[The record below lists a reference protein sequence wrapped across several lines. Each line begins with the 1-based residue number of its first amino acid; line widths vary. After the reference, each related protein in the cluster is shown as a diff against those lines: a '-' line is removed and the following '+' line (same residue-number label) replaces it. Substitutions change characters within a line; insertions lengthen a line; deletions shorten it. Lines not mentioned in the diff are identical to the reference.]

1 MKIRY
6 NLVYLFLRG
15 NDNYY
20 YMRRMTVPR
29 PKTKMDIVCCY
40 LKLAVVIVVVVV
52 DDDVVDG
59 GDDLLDYSPW
69 QQ

>member
-1 MKIRY
+1 MKTRY

-40 LKLAVVIVVVVV
+40 LKLAVVIVVDVV
-52 DDDVVDG
+52 DVDVDDG

>member
-1 MKIRY
+1 
-6 NLVYLFLRG
+6 
-15 NDNYY
+15 
-20 YMRRMTVPR
+20 MRRMTVPR

-40 LKLAVVIVVVVV
+40 LKLAVVIVVV
-52 DDDVVDG
+52 DVDG